1 MAVEKLS
8 WVLSDSVIRAILR
21 IMPYRPARD
30 IMRITDTMARRSK
43 EIVEEK
49 KEALARG
56 DACLAHEVGEG
67 KDIMSICCAL
77 RSSASCCGFLTEGP
91 VKANMAATDNEKMTD
106 EEIYAQTSCV
116 SSTFLMTTR
125 IDDL

>member
-1 MAVEKLS
+1 MVAEKLS

-21 IMPYRPARD
+21 ITPYRPVQD

-49 KEALARG
+49 KGALARG

-67 KDIMSICCAL
+67 KDIMSICCTL
-77 RSSASCCGFLTEGP
+77 HRSVSCCKDLTKGL
-91 VKANMAATDNEKMTD
+91 VKANMAAKDNEKMTD
-106 EEIYAQTSCV
+106 EEIFAQTSCV
-116 SSTFLMTTR
+116 NSTFLMKTR
-125 IDDL
+125 VNVP